1 MHLGHLVDKEEILDK
16 ILVAVFKAPHSYT
29 GEDLLEISCHGS
41 PYIVRRVIQLFI
53 RKGARSAQEGEFT
66 LRAFLNGKIDLSQA
80 EAISDLISST
90 SKTDH
95 QLAMHQ
101 LKGGVLNQIRY
112 LRKKLIEFSSL
123 IEFSLDFTEEDD
135 STYDKTQ
142 LSKLLIRIK
151 KHIQTLL
158 DSFALGN
165 AIKEGI
171 PVVIVGKPN
180 VGKSTLL
187 NVLLNEERAIVSDI
201 PGTTRDIIEDEIII
215 DGIRF
220 RFIDTAGIRNTQN
233 RVEVLGIKKTFEKMQ
248 QAKVIFYMF
257 DATSFKE
264 KTVVEEIQNLHTT
277 YTDKTIFIIAN
288 KSDMTKV
295 KDFPYVFFSISAKK
309 KEGIQSILKALSN
322 TIDRRMLQNRPI
334 LTHIRHYNALHR
346 SLKAICN
353 IEKGIQENHSGDI
366 LAVDIRQALES
377 MGEISGEISSEEL
390 LKNIFSKFCIGK

>member
-1 MHLGHLVDKEEILDK
+1 MHLGHLVDKEEILDQ

-53 RKGARSAQEGEFT
+53 RKGARSASEGEFT

-80 EAISDLISST
+80 EAIYDLISST

-101 LKGGVLNQIRY
+101 LKGGVLNKILY

-123 IEFSLDFTEEDD
+123 IEFSLDFPEEDD

-142 LSKLLIRIK
+142 LSKFLIRIK

-201 PGTTRDIIEDEIII
+201 PGTTRDLIEDEIII

-233 RVEVLGIKKTFEKMQ
+233 RVEVLGINKTFEKMQ

-257 DATSFKE
+257 DATYFKK

-288 KSDMTKV
+288 KSDLTQV
-295 KDFPYVFFSISAKK
+295 KDFPYVFFRISAKK
-309 KEGIQSILKALSN
+309 KEGILSLLKALYY
-322 TIDRRMLQNRPI
+322 TIDRSMLQNRTI

-353 IEKGIQENHSGDI
+353 IEKGIQENHSGDL